1 MRNEDWNNIFGDTP
15 EEFHKSVNSALEKIA
30 EREETNMSRS
40 MGIRKIVGA
49 AAVVAAFGGTAIAAM
64 KAAGL
69 ESHTDLRD
77 AVYSVSEI
85 QELSDDED
93 FGVKYIDEFSNGYKF
108 EVGYPSVGK
117 ANDADGNTIKEYT
130 SFAVEYKRRQRYRFL
145 YRAQRRCS
153 RYAYGLRDSGCGRN
167 NGIYNGR
174 HIQIRSARLR
184 DDRAGQGGRGFRKVY
199 FQLRHGRGGNT
210 ERKTGNVER
219 GKRYLH
225 YPRTDRN
232 IRYGRTCIDGGGSN
246 EFIITVPAN

>member
-1 MRNEDWNNIFGDTP
+1 MRLEQHIGDTP

-40 MGIRKIVGA
+40 MGIRKIVVA
-49 AAVVAAFGGTAIAAM
+49 AAVVAAFGVTAIAAM

-117 ANDADGNTIKEYT
+117 ATDADGNTIKEYT
-130 SFAVEYKRRQRYRFL
+130 SFAVEYKNGDSEIVFFTEPNADVVDMPTDCETVDVDGTTVYTMEDTYKFVPPDYEMTEQDKEDEASGKYIFSYGTDEVKYR
-145 YRAQRRCS
+145 
-153 RYAYGLRDSGCGRN
+153 
-167 NGIYNGR
+167 
-174 HIQIRSARLR
+174 
-184 DDRAGQGGRGFRKVY
+184 
-199 FQLRHGRGGNT
+199 T
-210 ERKTGNVER
+210 
-219 GKRYLH
+219 
-225 YPRTDRN
+225 
-232 IRYGRTCIDGGGSN
+232 
-246 EFIITVPAN
+246 

>member
-40 MGIRKIVGA
+40 MGIRKIVVA
-49 AAVVAAFGGTAIAAM
+49 AAVVAAFGVTAIAAM

-117 ANDADGNTIKEYT
+117 ATDADGNTIKEYT
-130 SFAVEYKRRQRYRFL
+130 SFDVEYKNGDSEIVFFTEPNADVVDMPTDCETVDVDGTTVYTMEDTYKFVPPDYEMTEQDKEDEASGKYIF
-145 YRAQRRCS
+145 S
-153 RYAYGLRDSGCGRN
+153 YGTEEVE
-167 NGIYNGR
+167 
-174 HIQIRSARLR
+174 IQNVKQVMWKEGSVICTILE
-184 DDRAGQGGRGFRKVY
+184 Q
-199 FQLRHGRGGNT
+199 
-210 ERKTGNVER
+210 TGTLDMDELVSMAEEVMN
-219 GKRYLH
+219 L
-225 YPRTDRN
+225 
-232 IRYGRTCIDGGGSN
+232 
-246 EFIITVPAN
+246 

>member
-40 MGIRKIVGA
+40 IGIRKIVVA
-49 AAVVAAFGGTAIAAM
+49 AAVVAAFGVTAIAAM

-117 ANDADGNTIKEYT
+117 ATDADGNTIKEYT
-130 SFAVEYKRRQRYRFL
+130 SFAVEYKNGDSEIVFFTEPNADVVDMPTDCETVDVDGTTVYTMEDKYKFVPPDYEMTEQDKEDEASGKYIF
-145 YRAQRRCS
+145 S
-153 RYAYGLRDSGCGRN
+153 YGTDEVE
-167 NGIYNGR
+167 
-174 HIQIRSARLR
+174 IQNVKQVMWKEGSVICTILE
-184 DDRAGQGGRGFRKVY
+184 Q
-199 FQLRHGRGGNT
+199 
-210 ERKTGNVER
+210 TGTLDMDELVSMAEEVMN
-219 GKRYLH
+219 L
-225 YPRTDRN
+225 
-232 IRYGRTCIDGGGSN
+232 
-246 EFIITVPAN
+246 

>member
-40 MGIRKIVGA
+40 MGIRKIVVA
-49 AAVVAAFGGTAIAAM
+49 AAVVAAFGVTAIAAM

-117 ANDADGNTIKEYT
+117 ATDADGNTIKEYT
-130 SFAVEYKRRQRYRFL
+130 SFAVEYKNGDSEIVFFTEPNADVVDMPTDCETVDVDGTTVYTMEDTYKFVPPDYEMTEQDKEDEASGKYIF
-145 YRAQRRCS
+145 S
-153 RYAYGLRDSGCGRN
+153 YGTDEVE
-167 NGIYNGR
+167 
-174 HIQIRSARLR
+174 IQSVKQVMWKEGSVICTILE
-184 DDRAGQGGRGFRKVY
+184 Q
-199 FQLRHGRGGNT
+199 
-210 ERKTGNVER
+210 TGTLDMDELVSMAEEVMN
-219 GKRYLH
+219 L
-225 YPRTDRN
+225 
-232 IRYGRTCIDGGGSN
+232 
-246 EFIITVPAN
+246 

>member
-40 MGIRKIVGA
+40 MGIRKIVVA
-49 AAVVAAFGGTAIAAM
+49 AAVVAAFGVTAIAAM
-64 KAAGL
+64 KAAGI

-117 ANDADGNTIKEYT
+117 ATDADGNTIKEYT
-130 SFAVEYKRRQRYRFL
+130 SFAVEYKNGDSEIVFFTEPNADVVDMPTDCETVDVDGTTVYTMEDTYKFVPPDYEMTEQDKEDEASGKYIF
-145 YRAQRRCS
+145 S
-153 RYAYGLRDSGCGRN
+153 YGTDEVE
-167 NGIYNGR
+167 
-174 HIQIRSARLR
+174 IQNVKQVMWKEGSVICTILDQTGTLDNSKAVFPMYG
-184 DDRAGQGGRGFRKVY
+184 DTAFRV
-199 FQLRHGRGGNT
+199 
-210 ERKTGNVER
+210 
-219 GKRYLH
+219 
-225 YPRTDRN
+225 
-232 IRYGRTCIDGGGSN
+232 
-246 EFIITVPAN
+246 

>member
-1 MRNEDWNNIFGDTP
+1 MSNEDWNNIFGDTP

-40 MGIRKIVGA
+40 MGIRKIVVA
-49 AAVVAAFGGTAIAAM
+49 AAVVAAFGVTAIAAM

-117 ANDADGNTIKEYT
+117 ATDADGNTIKEYT
-130 SFAVEYKRRQRYRFL
+130 SFAVEYKNGDSEIVFFTEPNADVVDMPTDCETVDVDGTTVYTMEDTYKFVPPDYEMTEQDKEDEASGKYIF
-145 YRAQRRCS
+145 S
-153 RYAYGLRDSGCGRN
+153 YGTDEVE
-167 NGIYNGR
+167 
-174 HIQIRSARLR
+174 IQNVKQVMWKEGSVICTILE
-184 DDRAGQGGRGFRKVY
+184 Q
-199 FQLRHGRGGNT
+199 
-210 ERKTGNVER
+210 TGTLDMDELVSMAEEVMN
-219 GKRYLH
+219 L
-225 YPRTDRN
+225 
-232 IRYGRTCIDGGGSN
+232 
-246 EFIITVPAN
+246 

>member
-40 MGIRKIVGA
+40 MGIRKIVVA
-49 AAVVAAFGGTAIAAM
+49 AAVVAAFGVTAIAAM

-117 ANDADGNTIKEYT
+117 ATDADGNTIEEYT
-130 SFAVEYKRRQRYRFL
+130 SFAVEYKNGDSEIVFFTEPNADVVDMPTDCETVDVDGTTVYTMEDTYKFVPPDYEMTEQDKEDEASGKYIF
-145 YRAQRRCS
+145 S
-153 RYAYGLRDSGCGRN
+153 YGTDEVE
-167 NGIYNGR
+167 
-174 HIQIRSARLR
+174 IQNVKQVMWKEGSVICTILE
-184 DDRAGQGGRGFRKVY
+184 Q
-199 FQLRHGRGGNT
+199 
-210 ERKTGNVER
+210 TGTLDMDELVSMAEEVMN
-219 GKRYLH
+219 L
-225 YPRTDRN
+225 
-232 IRYGRTCIDGGGSN
+232 
-246 EFIITVPAN
+246 

>member
-15 EEFHKSVNSALEKIA
+15 EEIHKSVNSALEKIA

-40 MGIRKIVGA
+40 MGIRKIVVA
-49 AAVVAAFGGTAIAAM
+49 AAVVAAFGVTAIAAM

-117 ANDADGNTIKEYT
+117 ATDADGNTIKEYT
-130 SFAVEYKRRQRYRFL
+130 SFAVEYKNGDSEIVFFTEPNADVVDMPTDCETVDVDGTTVYTMEDTYKFVPPDYEMTEQDKEDEASGKYIF
-145 YRAQRRCS
+145 S
-153 RYAYGLRDSGCGRN
+153 YGTDEVE
-167 NGIYNGR
+167 
-174 HIQIRSARLR
+174 IQNVKQVMWKEGSVICTILE
-184 DDRAGQGGRGFRKVY
+184 Q
-199 FQLRHGRGGNT
+199 
-210 ERKTGNVER
+210 TGTLDMDELVSMAEEVMN
-219 GKRYLH
+219 L
-225 YPRTDRN
+225 
-232 IRYGRTCIDGGGSN
+232 
-246 EFIITVPAN
+246 

>member
-40 MGIRKIVGA
+40 MGIRKIVVA
-49 AAVVAAFGGTAIAAM
+49 AAVVAAFGVTAIAAM
-64 KAAGL
+64 KAAGI

-117 ANDADGNTIKEYT
+117 ATDADGNTIKEYT
-130 SFAVEYKRRQRYRFL
+130 SFAVEYKNGDSEIVFFTEPNADVVDMPTDCETVDVDGTTVYTMEDTYKFVPPDYEMTEQDKEDEASGKYIF
-145 YRAQRRCS
+145 S
-153 RYAYGLRDSGCGRN
+153 YGTDEVE
-167 NGIYNGR
+167 
-174 HIQIRSARLR
+174 IQNVKQVMWKERSVICTILE
-184 DDRAGQGGRGFRKVY
+184 Q
-199 FQLRHGRGGNT
+199 
-210 ERKTGNVER
+210 TGTLDMDELVSMAEEVMN
-219 GKRYLH
+219 L
-225 YPRTDRN
+225 
-232 IRYGRTCIDGGGSN
+232 
-246 EFIITVPAN
+246 